1 MDIPNTIQLPDLW
14 QQEALRALKAGQD
27 VVVDAPTGAGKTFIF
42 EMMAKERLEGQL
54 VFTVPTRALANDKL
68 YEWRAKG
75 WNVGITTGDISDKPD
90 APVVV
95 ATLETQRR
103 RILHGRGPRLLI
115 IDEYQMLGDPVRGP
129 SYELMLALAPLGT
142 QLLLLSGSTGN
153 PDEIQQW
160 LQRNGRDVAI
170 VRKTD
175 RPVPLE
181 EVFFDALR
189 AKHPKRIRNFWS
201 KQIYKALE
209 ADLGPIL
216 VFAPKRLA
224 AEQLAY
230 QLAQDLEPE
239 FPLNLSEAQKQLAG
253 NELRKLLRSRVCFHH
268 SGLGYAQRAGVIEP
282 LAKAGQI
289 QVIVATT
296 GLGAGINFSMRS
308 VFLMD
313 REYRANDE
321 HRQLRSDEILQM
333 FGRAGR
339 RGLDEKGYILVAPNK
354 PRLQEARQVKL
365 KRGNQVDWPSLIA
378 LMQAA
383 VEMGRCPVEA
393 TTRLTANL
401 FSEQRVPLGLR
412 EFLKNPPAK
421 PSKPTDRPKTPTF
434 DGQEIIE
441 ILNSQSSWERRK
453 PKARVA
459 LKDAH
464 ILEDG
469 KWIPALQLPGSL
481 SGIQAGNLCKLPE
494 KGQKTYG
501 REIPVAM
508 YPEAEGREEVILLK
522 SMQRRIRGY
531 FKENPGKGKPPPTQ
545 LTLRQLERRILPLLP
560 KLTQG
565 GQAVGL
571 QERKG
576 ILTAKLDYSNAPVLA
591 WIDSH
596 GIAMLNP
603 PTRRRPAAI
612 PDAYKEFLPSQEN
625 ATAAIHDTPAKIW
638 YSLGLIDE
646 QACPTR
652 RGILFSFYQQGEGL
666 AIAAALEDESY
677 DTGDL
682 AWHLANLR
690 AGHRFERYV
699 SSSSRFGMTCRE
711 TYNRVT
717 YAGYLRRGFPPHYG
731 EGAAEV
737 LQAIE
742 GQQEKARDFIDDDLR
757 PGDIERAA
765 IEWRSL
771 LRQTAYAP
779 ELDWQRWTDLQKAAR
794 RLLSR
799 QKKEYL
805 LDNLP
810 PLTPE
815 QRIRYEPMRVE

>member
-1 MDIPNTIQLPDLW
+1 MDFGTTLQLPDIW
-14 QQEALRALKAGQD
+14 QQEAVRALKSGQD

-54 VFTVPTRALANDKL
+54 VYTVPTRALANDKL
-68 YEWRAKG
+68 YEWRSVG
-75 WNVGITTGDISDKPD
+75 WDVGITTGDISDKPD

-103 RILHGRGPRLLI
+103 GILHGKGPRLLI
-115 IDEYQMLGDPVRGP
+115 IDEYQMLGDPVRGS
-129 SYELMLALAPLGT
+129 SYELMLALAPPET

-160 LQRNGRDVAI
+160 LQRNGRDVALI
-170 VRKTD
+170 RKKD

-189 AKHPKRIRNFWS
+189 ARPPKRIRSYWS
-201 KQIYKALE
+201 KQIYKALD

-230 QLAQDLEPE
+230 QLAQELEPE
-239 FPLNLSEAQKQLAG
+239 FPLHLSDAQKQLAG
-253 NELRKLLRSRVCFHH
+253 NELKKLLRSRVCYHH
-268 SGLGYAQRAGVIEP
+268 SGLSYAQRAGVIEP

-313 REYRANDE
+313 REYRANEE
-321 HRQLRSDEILQM
+321 HRQLRPDEILQM

-339 RGLDEKGYILVAPNK
+339 RGLDEKGFILVAPNK

-383 VEMGRCPVEA
+383 VESGKCPVEA
-393 TTRLTANL
+393 TTQLATSL

-412 EFLKNPPAK
+412 EFIANPPDK
-421 PSKPTDRPKTPTF
+421 LPIPPKESKLPTL

-441 ILNSQSSWERRK
+441 ILNSQNTWERRK
-453 PKARVA
+453 PKARVS

-464 ILEDG
+464 VLEDDR
-469 KWIPALQLPGSL
+469 WVPALQLPTSL
-481 SGIQAGNLCKLPE
+481 SGIQFGNLCKLPGKE
-494 KGQKTYG
+494 KKTYG
-501 REIPVAM
+501 REIPVAK
-508 YPEAEGREEVILLK
+508 YPEEDGEEAVLLLK
-522 SMQRRIRGY
+522 SFQRRIRSY
-531 FKENPGKGKPPPTQ
+531 FKDNPGKGKPPPKH

-560 KLTQG
+560 KLAQG
-565 GQAVGL
+565 GQAVEL
-571 QERKG
+571 IDKKG
-576 ILTAKLDYSNAPVLA
+576 IITARLDYSNAPVLA
-591 WIDSH
+591 WVDSH

-603 PTRRRPAAI
+603 PTRRRTAEI
-612 PDAYKEFLPSQEN
+612 PDAYKEFLPSQDN
-625 ATAAIHDTPAKIW
+625 APATLHDTPAKIW
-638 YSLGLIDE
+638 HSLGLIDE
-646 QACPTR
+646 KANPTR
-652 RGILFSFYQQGEGL
+652 RGILFSFYQHGEGL
-666 AIAAALEDESY
+666 AIAAALEEETYSVD
-677 DTGDL
+677 DL

-699 SSSSRFGMTCRE
+699 SSSSRLGMTCKE
-711 TYNRVT
+711 TYNRAT
-717 YAGYLRRGFPPHYG
+717 YSGYLRRGFPPHYG

-737 LQAIE
+737 LQALD
-742 GQQEKARDFIDDDLR
+742 GQNDKTRDFIDEDLR
-757 PGDIERAA
+757 PGDIERTT

-779 ELDWQRWTDLQKAAR
+779 ALDWDRWTALQKAAR

-799 QKKEYL
+799 QKKEHL
-805 LDNLP
+805 LEQLP

-815 QRIRYEPMRVE
+815 QRLRYEPQRVD